1 MATTTTSKPKSR
13 VAPRP
18 ASPTFATS
26 APAAAP
32 AKPAASNPVLVK
44 PKAAKAPIMAPAAVK
59 TQEIPAVSPPVVNSP
74 KSVDPQVAAAAVGQ
88 PVEKIMTFT
97 KEQMEKAAAQAKEQF
112 EKATTT
118 ARKSYDEIAVFGK
131 ENVDAVV
138 KAGAIYVKGVEEFS
152 RAWMGLSQIHYET
165 SMAATKAVLGATS
178 LRQVIDVQSEF
189 AKSAVDKTLAETTKL
204 SELARK
210 VATETMEP
218 IQARVT
224 VAVEKMSKPLAA

>member
-1 MATTTTSKPKSR
+1 MATTTSKAKSR
-13 VAPRP
+13 AVTSPAPVQ
-18 ASPTFATS
+18 
-26 APAAAP
+26 APAVSAVTAAAVVPAP
-32 AKPAASNPVLVK
+32 AK
-44 PKAAKAPIMAPAAVK
+44 PKAAKAPIMAPVAVK
-59 TQEIPAVSPPVVNSP
+59 TQEIPAAPPPVAIPP
-74 KSVDPQVAAAAVGQ
+74 KSVKPQAVAAAVGQ

-97 KEQMEKAAAQAKEQF
+97 KDQMEKVTTKAKEQF

-118 ARKSYDEIAVFGK
+118 ARKSYDEMAVFGK
-131 ENVDAVV
+131 GNVDAVV
-138 KAGAIYVKGVEEFS
+138 KAGAIYAKGVEEFS
-152 RAWMGLSQIHYET
+152 RAVMGLSQIHYET

-189 AKSAVDKTLAETTKL
+189 AKTAVDKTLAETTKL

>member
-1 MATTTTSKPKSR
+1 
-13 VAPRP
+13 
-18 ASPTFATS
+18 
-26 APAAAP
+26 
-32 AKPAASNPVLVK
+32 
-44 PKAAKAPIMAPAAVK
+44 MAPAAVK

-74 KSVDPQVAAAAVGQ
+74 KSVDPQVAAVAVGQ